1 MGLFCQKGRIALQMY
16 WITMLSLNKQDMAQ
30 QTIALGCA
38 SLSKWRFAAAPEV
51 EWIMER
57 DA

>member
-1 MGLFCQKGRIALQMY
+1 LQMY
-16 WITMLSLNKQDMAQ
+16 WITMLSLNKQDMVQ
-30 QTIALGCA
+30 QTIALRCA

-51 EWIMER
+51 EWIMEG

>member
-1 MGLFCQKGRIALQMY
+1 MGLFCRKGLIALQMY
-16 WITMLSLNKQDMAQ
+16 WITMLSLNKQDMVQ
-30 QTIALGCA
+30 QTIALRCA

-51 EWIMER
+51 EWIMEG

>member
-1 MGLFCQKGRIALQMY
+1 MY

-51 EWIMER
+51 EWIMEG